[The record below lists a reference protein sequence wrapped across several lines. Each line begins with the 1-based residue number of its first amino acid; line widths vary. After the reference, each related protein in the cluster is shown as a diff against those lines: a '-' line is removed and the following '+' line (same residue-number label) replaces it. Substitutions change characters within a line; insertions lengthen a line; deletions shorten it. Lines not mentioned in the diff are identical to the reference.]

1 MGPVCVVSRKR
12 IRPVSAQI
20 TEMLCICERIGV
32 DRLGNILCEC
42 VRDIKII
49 LSRVQSR
56 RQTTESA
63 FTQDVI
69 HTGGISTAPG
79 SEYGL

>member
-49 LSRVQSR
+49 LSSAIS
-56 RQTTESA
+56 TT
-63 FTQDVI
+63 DYGVRI
-69 HTGGISTAPG
+69 HTGCNTHRRD
-79 SEYGL
+79 